1 MIARLVAFVI
11 PLGIDTFVVAA
22 ALGLSKPTARQRVR
36 IGALFAGFEGG
47 MPIIGLLLGAPL
59 GHVLGAAAEYIAIAV
74 LIGLGLYMT
83 IHDDDDNDGAR
94 QLATARGV
102 HVLLLG
108 LSISLDELA
117 VGFTLGLLRVPVVPF
132 LIAVT
137 AQAFVL
143 SQLGLAIGH
152 RLTNRFRET
161 AERLAGITLA
171 GLGAVLL
178 TQRLAS

>member
-1 MIARLVAFVI
+1 
-11 PLGIDTFVVAA
+11 
-22 ALGLSKPTARQRVR
+22 
-36 IGALFAGFEGG
+36 

-59 GHVLGAAAEYIAIAV
+59 GHVLGAAAEYIAITV
-74 LIGLGLYMT
+74 LIGLGLYMA
-83 IHDDDDNDGAR
+83 IHDDDDSEGVR
-94 QLATARGV
+94 QLATAHGV
-102 HVLLLG
+102 RVLLLG

-143 SQLGLAIGH
+143 SQLGLSVGH
-152 RLTNRFRET
+152 RLSSRFRET

-178 TQRLAS
+178 TQRLQS

>member
-1 MIARLVAFVI
+1 MIARLVAFVV

-22 ALGLSKPTARQRVR
+22 ALGLSKPTPRQRVR

-47 MPIIGLLLGAPL
+47 MPVIGLVLGAPL
-59 GHVLGAAAEYIAIAV
+59 GRVLGAAAEYVAITI
-74 LIGLGLYMT
+74 LIGLGFYMT
-83 IHDDDDNDGAR
+83 VHDDDEHDGVR
-94 QLATARGV
+94 QLATAHGMRA
-102 HVLLLG
+102 LLLG

-143 SQLGLAIGH
+143 SQLGLTIGR
-152 RLTNRFRET
+152 RLSDRLRET
-161 AERLAGITLA
+161 AERLAGIALA

-178 TQRLAS
+178 VQRLSS